1 MMRTTMVILALLIT
15 FCAAWPINEVFSVNM
30 DVYKLRAVPEFIGQL
45 RDELGESLTCEKCPH
60 LSFGTACHEKC
71 KTQSELTVKR
81 DRRHRRRRHSID
93 I

>member
-15 FCAAWPINEVFSVNM
+15 FCAAWPIHEVFSVNI

-45 RDELGESLTCEKCPH
+45 RDELGESLTCENCPD
-60 LSFGTACHEKC
+60 LSFGTTCQENC
-71 KTQSELTVKR
+71 KTQFKSTVKL
-81 DRRHRRRRHSID
+81 DRRHRRRRHTID